1 MLFMRKL
8 CQLKRLKNQC
18 LKFVKLKWLLGFI
31 LLYKNSVNSLSENY
45 HGVLSK
51 VTLLQKEAWDSPV
64 IQHGHILYRVG
75 IITASRMLSVLR
87 KTDEAGRVKDQ
98 QSTAN
103 LTIQILGCNKE
114 VKTKAMNW
122 SLMNEPLARKRYKT
136 ISQKCHTNFSVS
148 EAGLVLSVD

>member
-1 MLFMRKL
+1 MVARVYPTVQEQ
-8 CQLKRLKNQC
+8 CEQLIRELSWSTEQSNIIAQRSI
-18 LKFVKLKWLLGFI
+18 GQSS
-31 LLYKNSVNSLSENY
+31 NS
-45 HGVLSK
+45 
-51 VTLLQKEAWDSPV
+51 TWA
-64 IQHGHILYRVG
+64 LYRVG

-148 EAGLVLSVD
+148 ETGLVLSVD